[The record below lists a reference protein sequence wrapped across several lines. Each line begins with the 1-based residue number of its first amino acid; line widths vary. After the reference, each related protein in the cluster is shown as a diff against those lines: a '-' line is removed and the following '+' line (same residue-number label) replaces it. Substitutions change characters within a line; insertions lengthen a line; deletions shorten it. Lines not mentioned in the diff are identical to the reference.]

1 MLDYSPGTYRPGG
14 DRFGRHRVLAPAH
27 ALPQTATRLD
37 TSLPIFENEILIEVT
52 TLCIDSASFRQMR
65 DAAGGQ
71 PQGIITQV
79 LRNVAT
85 MGKQQNPVTGT
96 GGTLLGTVA
105 DIGPRYSNPARLR
118 VGDPVC
124 SLVSLTLIP
133 LALYRIKEVRDSEQI
148 DLDGRAILFDSSA
161 VARIPPDCN
170 LRVALALLSV
180 AGAAPQADRLAQK
193 GQTIYLIGTGKAAVL
208 AAAAIRAKLGDD
220 CTILASSRRPSSI
233 DEFKTLGLA
242 DRLFVANA
250 QNPGETMDQVA
261 ALTGGRMADLV
272 FDAANDA
279 GTELSAVLAC
289 RPGGRVCFFNLA
301 TSFQRATLGAEGVGL
316 DVELWIGNASTS
328 ERAEF
333 TLSLYRR
340 LPLVKR
346 WFDTRFG
353 S

>member
-1 MLDYSPGTYRPGG
+1 MLDYTPGTYRPGG
-14 DRFGRHRVLAPAH
+14 DRFGRHRVLSPAH

-37 TSLPIFENEILIEVT
+37 SSLPIYDNEILIDVT

-65 DAAGGQ
+65 DTAGGQ

-105 DIGPRYSNPARLR
+105 DLGPRYSNLARVQ

-124 SLVSLTLIP
+124 SLVSLTLTP

-161 VARIPPDCN
+161 IAKIPPESN
-170 LRVALALLSV
+170 LRVCLALLTA
-180 AGAAPQADRLAQK
+180 AGAAPQADRLARK
-193 GQTIYLIGTGKAAVL
+193 GQTIYIIGTGKAAVL
-208 AAAAIRAKLGDD
+208 CAAAIRAKLGDD
-220 CTILASSRRPSSI
+220 CEILASSRRPSSI
-233 DEFKTLGLA
+233 DDFKTLGLA

-250 QNPGETMDQVA
+250 QSPGETMNQVA
-261 ALTGGRMADLV
+261 QLTDGRMADLV
-272 FDAANDA
+272 FDAANVE

-289 RPGGRVCFFNLA
+289 KPGGRVCFFNLA
-301 TSFQRATLGAEGVGL
+301 TNFHQAALGAEGVGL
-316 DVELWIGNASTS
+316 DVEMLIGNGYAP
-328 ERAEF
+328 EHAQF

-340 LPLVKR
+340 NPLVKR
-346 WFDTRFG
+346 WFDARFG
-353 S
+353 G